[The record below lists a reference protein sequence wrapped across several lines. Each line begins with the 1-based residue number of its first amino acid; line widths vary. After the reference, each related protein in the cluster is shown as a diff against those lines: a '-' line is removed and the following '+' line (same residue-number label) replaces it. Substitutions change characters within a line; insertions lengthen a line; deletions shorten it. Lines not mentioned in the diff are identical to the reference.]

1 MRERVLQ
8 YIRAQ
13 LGEASTWRG
22 LVVVATALG
31 ARLSPD
37 QVDAVVVVG
46 LGLSGLI
53 GVMLPDRVR
62 S

>member
-1 MRERVLQ
+1 MRKRVLK

-37 QVDAVVVVG
+37 QADAVVVVG

-53 GVMLPDRVR
+53 GVILPDRVR
-62 S
+62 G